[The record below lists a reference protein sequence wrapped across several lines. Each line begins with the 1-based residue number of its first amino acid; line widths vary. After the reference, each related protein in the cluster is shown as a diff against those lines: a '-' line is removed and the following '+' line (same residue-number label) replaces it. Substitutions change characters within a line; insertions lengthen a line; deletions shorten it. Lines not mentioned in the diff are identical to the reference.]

1 MNQVALCDS
10 GGAGDKST
18 EVVANGS
25 ATSMGPNGCNPNP
38 T

>member
-1 MNQVALCDS
+1 MNQVALSALD
-10 GGAGDKST
+10 GAGYESVELT
-18 EVVANGS
+18 VRGS